1 MIRLLPP
8 LVALAVGCASS
19 HGERAPDLDPRA
31 GRRLAVLPF
40 ADRHTGDH
48 PTAYALTWVA
58 DGLPFLADD
67 AVAAARGAAV
77 MREKVQGEL
86 RRRTRFDLVPL
97 PAVDAAL
104 EGAGLDPAALGP
116 DERAAA
122 ARALGPRV
130 GADLVVFGEVTEW
143 SREFWLVQSHAT
155 VAFSLEVRDAAT
167 GEVVYTGGAE
177 DTTHSGLSQ
186 VPLPLATDLFEVPV
200 WIVIELVRGLSAAN
214 FNRLSDD
221 VAAAALD
228 ALAPTIDQLTEA
240 APPRLD
246 LVAHSAAGPLRAGD
260 DLVVVARGEPGA
272 RASFRVG
279 PGPWAPMIE
288 TAPGSYRGALVVSP
302 GHRWQGER
310 VEVRLVGEAGR
321 GATRTLARPTV
332 TSAPEVE

>member
-1 MIRLLPP
+1 MRRWLALV
-8 LVALAVGCASS
+8 VALAGCASS
-19 HGERAPDLDPRA
+19 HGERAPALDPRA
-31 GRRLAVLPF
+31 DRRVALLPF

-48 PTAYALTWVA
+48 PTAYALAWVA
-58 DGLPFLADD
+58 DGLPFLADE
-67 AVAAARGAAV
+67 ALAASRAAAV

-86 RRRTRFDLVPL
+86 RRRTRFDLLPL

-104 EGAGLDPAALGP
+104 DGAGFDPVALAPG
-116 DERAAA
+116 DRAAA
-122 ARALGPRV
+122 ARALGRRV
-130 GADLVVFGEVTEW
+130 GADLVVFGDVTEW

-177 DTTHSGLSQ
+177 DTAHSGLSQ
-186 VPLPLATDLFEVPV
+186 VPLPLATEFLEVPV
-200 WIVIELVRGLSAAN
+200 WILIELVRGLSAAN

-279 PGPWAPMIE
+279 RGRWSPMTE

-302 GHRWQGER
+302 GHRWLGEP
-310 VEVRLVGEAGR
+310 VEVRLVGPAGR
-321 GATRTLARPTV
+321 GATRALARPTV
-332 TSAPEVE
+332 TSAQEVE